1 MSGWEE
7 DHLVS
12 EEIGRDGGGRGEDG
26 GNEHAHVA
34 HLDRE
39 VQHVQHLVEDVGG
52 AHHAGV
58 RRSAH
63 NTAQRI
69 PGAIVHPVEELV
81 GSGPRQELRGAVVE
95 PGIVLVDNLCVI
107 LHFHQLQTR
116 SERQRRDGSKTT
128 PGR

>member
-1 MSGWEE
+1 MAVAAAKMGAMKT
-7 DHLVS
+7 HMFRTYVFMN
-12 EEIGRDGGGRGEDG
+12 GGHYLNG
-26 GNEHAHVA
+26 
-34 HLDRE
+34 E
-39 VQHVQHLVEDVGG
+39 VQQVQDLVEN
-52 AHHAGV
+52 V
-58 RRSAH
+58 RRSH
-63 NTAQRI
+63 QTRVRSSSDNTTQRI